1 MVLTD
6 SMHEPSGTD
15 DRSRGSAGRLIALIL
30 SAGLAWATA
39 VTFLAWLA
47 GRLFAHG

>member
-1 MVLTD
+1 
-6 SMHEPSGTD
+6 MHEPIRPD
-15 DRSRGSAGRLIALIL
+15 DRSRGSLGRLIALIV
-30 SAGLAWATA
+30 SVGLAWATI